1 MPKNS
6 SKANTATLPPTPGG
20 SEKAPHKVWSGTLT
34 FGLISMPVAMLTAA
48 TEERVGFNQLHGKC
62 RKRIQQQTFCPT
74 CTEVVPRADLLRG
87 YETEKDQYV
96 IVTDKEMESAE
107 PECARTV
114 ELSEFVPANTVDAV
128 FFESTYYLAPQDGGH
143 KPYALVREAMLRRN
157 VVGVA
162 RIVRSSKEHICVL
175 RPFGP
180 GLVLQTLFW
189 NDEVRPMSFPVLPGI
204 NEAETAIAEQL
215 IEAMVG
221 VWEPGKFTDS
231 YRDNV
236 MKLIEAKREG
246 QEMASPAPKSEQKA
260 EVIDIAAALQASLA
274 AAKAKRGAA

>member
-87 YETEKDQYV
+87 FETDKDQYV
-96 IVTDKEMESAE
+96 IVTDKELESAE

-162 RIVRSSKEHICVL
+162 RIVRTSKEHICVL

-246 QEMASPAPKSEQKA
+246 QEAASPAPKPEQKA